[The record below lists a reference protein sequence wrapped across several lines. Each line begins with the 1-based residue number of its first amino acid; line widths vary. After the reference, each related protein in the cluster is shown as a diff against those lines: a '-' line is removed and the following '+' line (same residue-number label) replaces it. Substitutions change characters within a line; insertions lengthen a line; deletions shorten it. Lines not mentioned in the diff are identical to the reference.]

1 MTKYQSTLALLLLVA
16 ATSAGAADPAKPESK
31 PTYIPGSF
39 ADSDEV
45 LKQKREAARSTPE
58 VEADEP
64 PDAKGLGA
72 AVTTAPVSATGCGP
86 GDTPGGAAETKS
98 VKPDPKKG
106 AVVTSDP
113 VPATGCGPSDRQ

>member
-1 MTKYQSTLALLLLVA
+1 MTTYRTILASLLLVT
-16 ATSAGAADPAKPESK
+16 ATSAAAADPAKPESK
-31 PTYIPGSF
+31 PAYIPGSF

-45 LKQKREAARSTPE
+45 LKQKREAARSSPE
-58 VEADEP
+58 VEADDP

-72 AVTTAPVSATGCGP
+72 AVRTAPVSATGCGP
-86 GDTPGGAAETKS
+86 GDQPGGYSKTET

-113 VPATGCGPSDRQ
+113 VPATGCGPSDKN